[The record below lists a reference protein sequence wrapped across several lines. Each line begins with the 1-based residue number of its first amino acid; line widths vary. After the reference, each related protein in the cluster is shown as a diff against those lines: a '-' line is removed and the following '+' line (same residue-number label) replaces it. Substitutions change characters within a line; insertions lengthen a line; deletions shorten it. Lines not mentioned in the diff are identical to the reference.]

1 MFTVGTAG
9 HVDHG
14 KSTLVKALTGID
26 PDRLPEEKQ
35 REMTIDLGFAWATL
49 PSGEEISIVDVPGHE
64 RFIKNMLA
72 GVGGIDLALLV
83 IAADEGVMPQTRE
96 HLAILDLLG
105 VDHGLVVLTKRDL
118 VEAEWLELVEDEV
131 RQALAGTTLQA
142 APMLSVSAVTGEG
155 LPGLLAAVDEA
166 LMHVPAR
173 RDIARP
179 RLPVDR
185 VFTLAGFGTVVT
197 GTLLDGACALNDD
210 VEVLPERRRAR
221 IRGLQV
227 HRHKVERAEPGS
239 RTAINLSGVAL
250 DEVHRGCVVARPREV
265 APVKAVDVSLRV
277 VADAGRGV
285 STGDQL
291 DLFAG
296 AAEVLA
302 RVMVLDQKEL
312 RPGET
317 GWVRLRLAEAL
328 AVAPGDKFIVRLPSP
343 SVTIGGGE
351 IADTAPRLHHRFR
364 QQSLA
369 RLQALAGA
377 SPEASLLHE
386 LQGNRPVA
394 VAAVLSHSSLN
405 PGEATVALAA
415 LEAAGSVV
423 HLDDALLGADAWA
436 AASNRTL
443 AGVHDFHQRFPL
455 RPGLPKE
462 ELKSRLGWAARPFK
476 AAVERW
482 HEAGT
487 LIDGGA
493 FVAAPGFRAQL
504 SAQAQERVAAALHE
518 LSKAPY
524 APPSES
530 DVGLAADELA
540 WLIAQGE
547 LVRVAENLVFAR
559 QAYETMLA
567 GVLDHLHTQG
577 TITLAQFRDRFT
589 TSRKYAQA
597 FLEHLDERKITR
609 RVGDDRV
616 LVQRPRT

>member
-105 VDHGLVVLTKRDL
+105 VDYGLVVLTKRDL

-131 RQALAGTTLQA
+131 RQALAGTTLEA

-166 LMHVPAR
+166 LRHVPAR

-197 GTLLDGACALNDD
+197 GTLVDGAFALNEE

-221 IRGLQV
+221 IRGMQV

-250 DEVHRGCVVARPREV
+250 DEVHRGCVISRPR
-265 APVKAVDVSLRV
+265 AITPVRAIDVRLRV

-302 RVMVLDQKEL
+302 RAMVLEQKEL

-317 GWVRLRLAEAL
+317 GWVRLRLAEPL

-369 RLQALAGA
+369 RLEAREGA
-377 SPEASLLHE
+377 SPEAALLNE

-394 VAAVLSHSSLN
+394 VAVVLGHSGLS
-405 PGEATVALAA
+405 PSEATMALGA
-415 LEAAGSVV
+415 LETAGSVV
-423 HLDDALLGADAWA
+423 RLDDALLSAGAWA
-436 AASNRTL
+436 AASERTL
-443 AGVHDFHQRFPL
+443 AGVRDFHRRFPL
-455 RPGLPKE
+455 RSGLPKE

-482 HEAGT
+482 HELGA
-487 LIDGGA
+487 LVDGGA
-493 FVAAPGFRAQL
+493 FVAAAGFQVRL
-504 SAQAQERVAAALHE
+504 SAEAEERVAAALRE
-518 LSKAPY
+518 MNKAPY

-530 DVGLAADELA
+530 DLGLSADELA
-540 WLIAQGE
+540 WLIAQGD
-547 LVRVAENLVFAR
+547 LVRVAENLVFSR
-559 QAYETMLA
+559 EAYEALLA
-567 GVLDHLHTQG
+567 GVLEHFHAQP
-577 TITLAQFRDRFT
+577 TITLAEFRDRFT

-616 LVQRPRT
+616 LVQRPKG